1 MTRAKWTTKDQEAW
15 LEERKPAFLA
25 ANQKKCAAKEY
36 FPLITKEFR
45 KKWPVPSATQNEIE
59 AAGSLES
66 TTRAKI
72 NKYDRVSSLCNKE
85 WGRNSQIYSVH
96 VPGFITT
103 HAL

>member
-66 TTRAKI
+66 ATRGKI

-85 WGRNSQIYSVH
+85 WGE
-96 VPGFITT
+96 T
-103 HAL
+103 HISIAYLCLVS